1 MRGATP
7 VLVAVLAVALALPA
21 GAAARGAIV
30 SGRVVRPAD
39 RPRRGGEDPAARH
52 LAFAVEAGQT
62 LRPALSAAA
71 CDGAAP
77 GRPRPRPPARLAA
90 RGAAGEGPEL
100 RAARRAGRGHAL
112 FREQR
117 GERSPAHLQAAA
129 RADQREQ
136 SRQDRGGPARLRRGL
151 DRRLNYLE
159 NDIAELEPALHGAIA
174 AVRGAYCGQASRFRS
189 LRRSR
194 DARVRELAA
203 ARDAGLTARP
213 AIHSATY
220 PLEERL
226 AVWQSG
232 SAEIPVNTVMPVTS
246 VTTILFETLER
257 LP

>member
-1 MRGATP
+1 MALRLGDRVRGRQRAWLHVGRRAKGP
-7 VLVAVLAVALALPA
+7 SFARLDALVAGTRSSASSAASDLRRISKLPPGPINA
-21 GAAARGAIV
+21 
-30 SGRVVRPAD
+30 SNPD
-39 RPRRGGEDPAARH
+39 KT
-52 LAFAVEAGQT
+52 VEA
-62 LRPALSAAA
+62 
-71 CDGAAP
+71 
-77 GRPRPRPPARLAA
+77 
-90 RGAAGEGPEL
+90 
-100 RAARRAGRGHAL
+100 
-112 FREQR
+112 QR
-117 GERSPAHLQAAA
+117 DYVE
-129 RADQREQ
+129 
-136 SRQDRGGPARLRRGL
+136 GL

-159 NDIAELEPALHGAIA
+159 NDIAEVEPALHGAIA

-232 SAEIPVNTVMPVTS
+232 SAEIPVNTVVPVTS